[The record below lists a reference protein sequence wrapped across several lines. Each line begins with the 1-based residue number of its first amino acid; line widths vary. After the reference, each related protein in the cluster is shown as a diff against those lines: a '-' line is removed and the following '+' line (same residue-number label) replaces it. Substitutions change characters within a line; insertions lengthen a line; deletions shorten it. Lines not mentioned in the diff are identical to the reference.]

1 MPTNEKPQVIGNQSL
16 GKQDPAANNVRKP
29 IRKAPGTRLGTVQD
43 WRGADNN
50 TGKLSGRHGQSIR
63 DGR

>member
-1 MPTNEKPQVIGNQSL
+1 MPINESVKQQTTVTGATPNQENSF
-16 GKQDPAANNVRKP
+16 RKST
-29 IRKAPGTRLGTVQD
+29 RKAPGTRLGTLQD
-43 WRGADNN
+43 WRGTDNN

>member
-1 MPTNEKPQVIGNQSL
+1 MPTSKNANQPV
-16 GKQDPAANNVRKP
+16 KQNQENSFRKP

-43 WRGADNN
+43 WRSANN
-50 TGKLSGRHGQSIR
+50 TSGKTAGRHGQSIR

>member
-1 MPTNEKPQVIGNQSL
+1 MPINESVKQQVTGSDAKPNQENSF
-16 GKQDPAANNVRKP
+16 RKST
-29 IRKAPGTRLGTVQD
+29 RKAPGTRFGTVQD

>member
-1 MPTNEKPQVIGNQSL
+1 MPTNTNQKNEVKGNQQNSF
-16 GKQDPAANNVRKP
+16 RKP

-43 WRGADNN
+43 WRGASSSQK
-50 TGKLSGRHGQSIR
+50 TSGRHGQSIR